1 MKKLDSFDFKSRPT
15 RSRYKEAYEAL
26 VEEECGAVVLER
38 GEDFPE
44 NATLQNVQ
52 GGVSEHFRKR
62 GKKVTTRTIAPDQ
75 VVVGLEGDATPRRQR
90 KGPRRRALASA

>member
-26 VEEECGAVVLER
+26 VEEEVGAVVLER

-44 NATLQNVQ
+44 SAKLQNVQ

-75 VVVGLEGDATPRRQR
+75 VVVGLEGDATPRRR
-90 KGPRRRALASA
+90 TSRRTPVTA